1 MELQPLQGSFYSSW
15 LVTEDG
21 KVITA
26 KFDVESKHSL
36 VESSGLNVVGIVK
49 GRVNQIISTNDSE
62 GGQKLLIS
70 SDSGEISI
78 FGKG

>member
-1 MELQPLQGSFYSSW
+1 VSYEISNSDFTVQRVEVMELQPQQGSFYSSW

-49 GRVNQIISTNDSE
+49 GRV
-62 GGQKLLIS
+62 K
-70 SDSGEISI
+70 
-78 FGKG
+78 